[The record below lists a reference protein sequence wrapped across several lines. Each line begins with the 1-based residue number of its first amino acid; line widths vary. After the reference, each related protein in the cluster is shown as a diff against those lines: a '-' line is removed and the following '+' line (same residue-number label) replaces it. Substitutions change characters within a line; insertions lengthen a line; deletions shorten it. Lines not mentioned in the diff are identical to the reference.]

1 MSTATISAMNLREQI
16 GDILN
21 RVRYAGER
29 FIVERRGKPV
39 AAIVSVDELEYLERM
54 ELEREVELMRLAK
67 IAAAREGVTPFETL
81 VEQYEAL
88 HGERLELQSNV

>member
-1 MSTATISAMNLREQI
+1 MGTVTISAMNLREQI

-39 AAIVSVDELEYLERM
+39 AAIVSVDELEHLERM
-54 ELEREVELMRLAK
+54 ELEREVEMMRLAK
-67 IAAAREGVTPFETL
+67 IAAAREGVVSFEAL
-81 VEQYEAL
+81 VERYEAL
-88 HGERLELQSNV
+88 HGERLELPSDV

>member
-1 MSTATISAMNLREQI
+1 MSTVAISAMNLREQI

-39 AAIVSVDELEYLERM
+39 AAIVSVAELEYLECM
-54 ELEREVELMRLAK
+54 ELEREVEMMRLAK
-67 IAAAREGVTPFETL
+67 TAATREGMAPFKAL
-81 VEQYEAL
+81 IEQYEAL
-88 HGERLELQSNV
+88 HGERLELPSDV

>member
-1 MSTATISAMNLREQI
+1 MSTVTISAMNLREQI

-21 RVRYAGER
+21 RVRYAGDR

-39 AAIVSVDELEYLERM
+39 AAIISVDELEHLERM
-54 ELEREVELMRLAK
+54 ELEREVEMMRLAK
-67 IAAAREGVTPFETL
+67 IAAAREGVVPFEAL

-88 HGERLELQSNV
+88 YGERLELPDG

>member
-21 RVRYAGER
+21 RVSYAGER

-39 AAIVSVDELEYLERM
+39 AAIVSVDELEHLEHM
-54 ELEREVELMRLAK
+54 ELEREVEMMRLAK
-67 IAAAREGVTPFETL
+67 IAAAREGVVPFEAL

-88 HGERLELQSNV
+88 HGERLELPSDG

>member
-16 GDILN
+16 GDVLN

-39 AAIVSVDELEYLERM
+39 AAIVSVDELEHLERM
-54 ELEREVELMRLAK
+54 ELEREVEMMRLAK
-67 IAAAREGVTPFETL
+67 IAAAEEGVVPFEAL

-88 HGERLELQSNV
+88 HDERLELPPDV